1 MKKNEISG
9 NLDSQIQINR
19 IATQIIFEQLR
30 NIFVNQTGEIVSD
43 GENLI
48 SADEWIFG
56 LPEAADNEEEHLLN
70 RILFSKDFD
79 YTEIISKIRKKY
91 PKIDFLKLTN
101 SMYPIR
107 EKIRQIFAGNFPE
120 KNEKISE
127 NSHDEVTKF
136 LNDF

>member
-1 MKKNEISG
+1 MKKNKISG

-79 YTEIISKIRKKY
+79 YTEIISEIRKKY

-101 SMYPIR
+101 SMHPIR
-107 EKIRQIFAGNFPE
+107 EKIRQIFAGNSPE
-120 KNEKISE
+120 KNEKIPE
-127 NSHDEVTKF
+127 NSHDKVTEF